1 MQGDPKR
8 NEMMLFYKRNIIL
21 LFSILTF
28 GLLDNSDLSA
38 QDAMNLNPKELIGH
52 WVLYYNLPHVYPPKQ
67 DTLEY
72 VPFNSPL
79 TEDLHPAL
87 KYGGIQF
94 KDNGFFLQHVFI
106 KCGTGNP
113 PDSFDGSWKIIKE
126 NDKLILSIKIN
137 ERPREY
143 YIHFLSSDKLI
154 LINKY

>member
-1 MQGDPKR
+1 MI
-8 NEMMLFYKRNIIL
+8 LFFKRNIIL
-21 LFSILTF
+21 LFLILTF
-28 GLLDNSDLSA
+28 GLLNNSDLSA
-38 QDAMNLNPKELIGH
+38 QDTIKLNPKELIGH
-52 WVLYYNLPHVYPPKQ
+52 WVLYYKIQHVYPPKQ

-94 KDNGFFLQHVFI
+94 KNNGLFLQHVFN

-113 PDSFDGSWKIIKE
+113 PDSFDGSWTIIKD

-137 ERPREY
+137 ERSREY
-143 YIHFLSSDKLI
+143 YIYFLSVDKLI
-154 LINKY
+154 LINK